1 MSRAG
6 WSMKQARNVNE
17 YVLLGI
23 PYATQ
28 SSSQKIGSKD
38 RASFSVTA
46 QPLHFADNSRARDND
61 LAKGERTETVR
72 RTRDNPWQARA
83 GGPSTGECSSSTK
96 MGGRFFLWRNR
107 QSRS

>member
-38 RASFSVTA
+38 RESFSVTA

-61 LAKGERTETVR
+61 LAKGERAGTVR
-72 RTRDNPWQARA
+72 RTRDNPWQERA
-83 GGPSTGECSSSTK
+83 GDPTTAEGSSSANI
-96 MGGRFFLWRNR
+96 GDSVFL
-107 QSRS
+107 